1 VIVCE
6 VIELLMLGSNLSDE
20 LWSLGFVDASKFVK
34 RCSLS
39 PALKSKEFLE
49 SVIIWEL
56 IELLMLG
63 DNLSTGVACTVL

>member
-1 VIVCE
+1 MSFGLWA
-6 VIELLMLGSNLSDE
+6 LLMLP
-20 LWSLGFVDASKFVK
+20 KFVK

-63 DNLSTGVACTVL
+63 DNLSSGVACTVL